1 MDRRLAITFTIVVFA
16 ILSTP
21 AFDTIAVGQGV
32 SRYRSR
38 SGGPTTTRVY
48 RSYSVSPGSEVVS
61 ENSSVGEPGA
71 IVSRPS
77 PVSSGISNGVSNG
90 SSRPSSSKPSYMRSD
105 SKARGRFG
113 R

>member
-1 MDRRLAITFTIVVFA
+1 MDRRLVIAFTIVTFA
-16 ILSTP
+16 MLSTP

-48 RSYSVSPGSEVVS
+48 RSYSVSPGSEVVT
-61 ENSSVGEPGA
+61 ENSSVGDTGA
-71 IVSRPS
+71 IISRPA
-77 PVSSGISNGVSNG
+77 PVSNGVSSGVSNG
-90 SSRPSSSKPSYMRSD
+90 YSRPSSSKPSYMRAD
-105 SKARGRFG
+105 AKARGRFG